1 MSRTDDPVEQGIA
14 WLVQLQYNQP
24 DAQTLERFERWL
36 AAAPEHALAWQRI
49 NQASERFANLP
60 RALSRSTLQGASRRM
75 SRRQGL
81 KLLGLCA
88 GIGML
93 GWAGARTQALPGLMA
108 DYRSGVG
115 ERRHLELGDDISV
128 QMNSATALDVD
139 LARWRIELFYGELLA
154 EAGPRPLQLSARD
167 GSLRGQGRFLL
178 RQEEAGGSL
187 LAVRDGQV
195 ALTVAG
201 ASAIVAAGERVQFD
215 GLAIRPAADNGL
227 DPWGWSDGVLSARG
241 MPLRAFLAELSRY
254 RRGLL
259 YCRDEVAQLR
269 VSGTF
274 QLGDTD
280 RVLALL
286 GSTLPIHIDYR
297 TDYWVTVSGKA

>member
-1 MSRTDDPVEQGIA
+1 MSRSEDLVEQGVA

-24 DAQTLERFERWL
+24 DAHTVERFERWL
-36 AAAPEHALAWQRI
+36 ETSPEHEQAWQRV

-60 RALSRSTLQGASRRM
+60 PALSRSTLQGASRRIN
-75 SRRQGL
+75 RRQGL
-81 KLLGLCA
+81 KLLGLCVGVGVLGLA
-88 GIGML
+88 GS
-93 GWAGARTQALPGLMA
+93 RTQALPGLMA

-115 ERRHLELGDDISV
+115 ERRQLALGDDLQV
-128 QMNSATALDVD
+128 QLNSATALDIDVPQRRMH
-139 LARWRIELFYGELLA
+139 LHYGELLA
-154 EAGPRPLQLSARD
+154 DAGQRPLQLTARD
-167 GSLRGQGRFLL
+167 GSLQALGRFLL
-178 RQEEAGGSL
+178 RQNEAGGSL
-187 LAVRDGQV
+187 LAVQEGQV

-201 ASAIVAAGERVQFD
+201 ASASVAAGERVQFD
-215 GLAIRPAADNGL
+215 GLAIRPARDSGL

-254 RRGLL
+254 RQGLL
-259 YCRDEVAQLR
+259 YCRDEVAQLK

-286 GSTLPIHIDYR
+286 AGTLPIRVDYR
-297 TDYWVTVSGKA
+297 TGYWVTVGARA